1 MTVNTFYTLY
11 DSHVVTL
18 CVHISHVVITVGLER
33 TLYQV
38 SEDVGA
44 VNVCAII
51 NFYSSNVDCPVPFS
65 FDINLLTG
73 DGSAG
78 E

>member
-1 MTVNTFYTLY
+1 MSHTV
-11 DSHVVTL
+11 
-18 CVHISHVVITVGLER
+18 IGVGLER

-44 VNVCAII
+44 VNVCAVIK
-51 NFYSSNVDCPVPFS
+51 FYSSNVDCPVPFP
-65 FDINLLTG
+65 FDIKLSTG